1 VQILIHWES
10 AVITHTV
17 CSLTNQSYLCG
28 GLALCAL
35 SVTACL
41 VTKLHCQHV
50 CMGGAGSNVSKPP
63 IIYDPLAPWSHEASI
78 QQVQL
83 LYAIWA
89 SGWCR

>member
-1 VQILIHWES
+1 
-10 AVITHTV
+10 
-17 CSLTNQSYLCG
+17 
-28 GLALCAL
+28 
-35 SVTACL
+35 
-41 VTKLHCQHV
+41 
-50 CMGGAGSNVSKPP
+50 MGGAGSNVSKPP